1 MKNVLVILMNDVVQ
15 GARRAV
21 EDLQNL
27 YKGREGSSN
36 ANQEKW
42 QAPPE
47 GWTKLNCDAACDQK
61 NGRMG
66 MSILLRD
73 NFGHVKAARSIT
85 KLCYV
90 DSTIAEAMTLFQGI
104 MWCRELGI
112 QNVIV
117 EGDAQIIISALLDG
131 NQMGTRFGHL
141 VDDMRLVLQT

>member
-1 MKNVLVILMNDVVQ
+1 
-15 GARRAV
+15 
-21 EDLQNL
+21 
-27 YKGREGSSN
+27 
-36 ANQEKW
+36 
-42 QAPPE
+42 
-47 GWTKLNCDAACDQK
+47 
-61 NGRMG
+61 
-66 MSILLRD
+66 
-73 NFGHVKAARSIT
+73 
-85 KLCYV
+85 V